1 MTEYAQNATYAN
13 LMFDFSDKIVV
24 VTGGGSG
31 IGLAIAHDF
40 ARAGATVVIAGRSHE
55 KLDQALRTLPAG
67 RVVAV
72 GADVGDPADVARLIN
87 GIIERY
93 GRLDIVV
100 SNAGVVVLGE
110 IVDVSMR
117 DWEALRQ
124 TNIDGFFYLAKAT
137 LPLLQRSRGSFIAIS
152 SVSGLAGDWQA
163 AVYDASKG
171 AVSQFVRA
179 LALDWGRRGVRVNA
193 VAPSLIKTEPVAAVT
208 RDPQLVAKFEDRI
221 ALGRLGEVEDVA
233 PVVLFLASDAA
244 RYITGVVL
252 PVDGG
257 ATASNGQPR
266 LP

>member
-1 MTEYAQNATYAN
+1 
-13 LMFDFSDKIVV
+13 V
-24 VTGGGSG
+24 
-31 IGLAIAHDF
+31 
-40 ARAGATVVIAGRSHE
+40 GRCH
-55 KLDQALRTLPAG
+55 
-67 RVVAV
+67 
-72 GADVGDPADVARLIN
+72 
-87 GIIERY
+87 
-93 GRLDIVV
+93 
-100 SNAGVVVLGE
+100 
-110 IVDVSMR
+110 
-117 DWEALRQ
+117 
-124 TNIDGFFYLAKAT
+124 LAKAT

-152 SVSGLAGDWQA
+152 SVLGLAGDWQA

-193 VAPSLIKTEPVAAVT
+193 VAPSLIQTEPVAAVT

-233 PVVLFLASDAA
+233 PAVLFLASDAA

-257 ATASNGQPR
+257 TTASNGQPQ